1 MVSFKIALYLRSL
14 NKKSFVVGLGR
25 IAQLVQSICLTS
37 RGSAV
42 RIRVRPPLPRPLQ
55 GVAFFRRFEDMGNL
69 HSRPI
74 HCFGLILGFLLGFVY
89 HSSHL
94 WAQALSTLPLTLPW
108 RLETEGVVAEFK
120 SLRTGGL
127 PPLYYETTNLG
138 AAQTSR
144 TNRLWPGG
152 GLGLNL
158 SGQRMTLCCI
168 SGPNG
173 SQPYFYDPKA
183 GIWDGGGVRATHQEL
198 VGRVTQRDAA
208 TTSDNHATHVAGTM
222 IASGEQPT
230 AKGMAYAAKLDAY
243 DWNSDESEMAAAAAQ
258 GLLMSNHSYGL
269 VTGWAYGDFD
279 GQGTSR
285 WFWWGDESD
294 TICADFGLYSQQ
306 ARDWD
311 LIANNAPNYLIVKA
325 AGNDRGQGPSA
336 GTTHRAWSNS
346 LGNWVNSTV
355 IRQKDGGPLGYDC
368 ISHAGV
374 AKNVLSIGAVQGITG
389 AYTGPSQVVPS
400 TFHGWG
406 PTDDGRIK
414 PDIVAKG
421 VGLYS
426 STATGD
432 AAYATY
438 NGTSMASPAVTGT
451 LVLLQ
456 QRWTEINAPLLGSPP
471 PPMTSAQLKALVC
484 HTALEAG
491 LPGPD
496 PVFGWGL
503 LNAEGAVQ
511 VMAGR
516 GDSTLVESL
525 TLTNAGSYS
534 RSFYSDGQQPL
545 VLTLAWNDP
554 AAAVSTYMVNNP
566 APVLVNDLDLRLIRI
581 SDGVVFEPFRL
592 VSGQPAAAAQTGDNN
607 RDNIE
612 QVRLMAPT
620 AGMYTVQI
628 THKGALS
635 GNQPQVFAL
644 IGSGMRLKSTVSG
657 QLRYAGSAGSG
668 IAGVVGVY
676 RESDGVLVA
685 TASSNAQGQ
694 YSVSGLETGT
704 YKVRASA
711 QISPAGVNG
720 TDALLVARHFAR
732 SAQVSGLALEA
743 ADVSANRVVNA
754 TDALQI
760 ALRFTNQWTNPEPLA
775 LMMTLPSNSPLAST
789 SSLVARLSA
798 STDSLGTAAY
808 TVGTWGQPNAALATT
823 LVSAA
828 RHRILFNP
836 LTFFAQAQPTP
847 LPTGTLPNRLDVLY
861 REPGPCGGFG
871 GVSRPC
877 LQTGTPTGQPIPL
890 WLSMN
895 PPMTGLLDLQ
905 AAYGRI
911 SGFAAGDWLATEA
924 RISVSAGAPVQCP
937 LVIQCTGDVD
947 GSAF

>member
-1 MVSFKIALYLRSL
+1 MFFGLS
-14 NKKSFVVGLGR
+14 VVLLGLGW
-25 IAQLVQSICLTS
+25 S
-37 RGSAV
+37 
-42 RIRVRPPLPRPLQ
+42 P
-55 GVAFFRRFEDMGNL
+55 
-69 HSRPI
+69 
-74 HCFGLILGFLLGFVY
+74 GFLL
-89 HSSHL
+89 
-94 WAQALSTLPLTLPW
+94 AQSPSVLPSYLPV

-120 SLRTGGL
+120 AIRSGGL
-127 PPLYYETTNLG
+127 PPLYYETSNLG

-144 TNRLWPGG
+144 THRLWPGG

-158 SGQRMTLCCI
+158 SGQRLTLCCI

-173 SQPYFYDPKA
+173 PQSYFYDPKA

-198 VGRVTQRDAA
+198 VGRVTQRDAVSS
-208 TTSDNHATHVAGTM
+208 SDNHATHVAGTM

-243 DWNSDESEMAAAAAQ
+243 DWNSDEGEMAGAAAQ

-269 VTGWAYGDFD
+269 ITGWAYGDYD
-279 GQGTSR
+279 GLGSSR
-285 WFWWGDESD
+285 WFWWGSETD

-336 GTTHRAWSNS
+336 GTTHRVWSNS
-346 LGNWVNSTV
+346 QGNWVNSTV
-355 IRQKDGGPLGYDC
+355 TRQKDGGPLGYDC

-374 AKNVLSIGAVQGITG
+374 AKNVLTIGAVQGLT
-389 AYTGPSQVVPS
+389 APYTGPSQVLPS

-421 VGLYS
+421 VGVYS

-432 AAYATY
+432 ATYANY
-438 NGTSMASPAVTGT
+438 SGTSMASPAVTGT

-456 QRWTEINAPLLGSPP
+456 QRWAELNAPLLSSIP

-496 PVFGWGL
+496 PVYGWGL

-511 VMAGR
+511 LMAGR
-516 GDSTLVESL
+516 GDTTLLESMSL
-525 TLTNAGSYS
+525 ANGGTYT
-534 RSFYSDGQQPL
+534 RSFFSDGQQPL
-545 VLTLAWNDP
+545 VLTMAWNDP
-554 AAAVSTYMVNNP
+554 AAPVSTYMVNNP
-566 APVLVNDLDLRLIRI
+566 VQVLVNDLDLRLVRN
-581 SDGVVFEPFRL
+581 SDGAVLEPFRL
-592 VSGQPAAAAQTGDNN
+592 VSGQPSSAAQTGDNT

-612 QVRLMAPT
+612 QVRLQAPT
-620 AGMYTVQI
+620 AGMYTLQV

-644 IGSGMRLKSTVSG
+644 VGSGMRLKTTLTG
-657 QLRYAGSAGSG
+657 QIRYAQAAGTGVQGSVA
-668 IAGVVGVY
+668 VY

-685 TASSNAQGQ
+685 AASSNAQG
-694 YSVSGLETGT
+694 YFSVAGLETGT

-711 QISPAGVNG
+711 YSSPAGVNG

-732 SAQVSGLALEA
+732 SASLSGLPLEA
-743 ADVSANRVVNA
+743 ADVNGSRVVNA

-760 ALRFTNQWTNPEPLA
+760 ALRFTNQWSNPDPL
-775 LMMTLPSNSPLAST
+775 TLTLNLPGSSPLASVP
-789 SSLVARLSA
+789 SLVARLGA
-798 STDSLGTAAY
+798 STDSLGPAGY
-808 TVGTWGQPNAALATT
+808 TVGTWGQPTAALAVP
-823 LVSAA
+823 LVSAGRYSA
-828 RHRILFNP
+828 SLNP
-836 LTFFAQAQPTP
+836 LTFFGQALPTP
-847 LPTGTLPNRLDVLY
+847 LPSGTLPTRLDVLY

-877 LQTGTPTGQPIPL
+877 LQTGTPTGQPIPM

-895 PPMTGLLDLQ
+895 PPMTGFLDLR
-905 AAYGRI
+905 AFYGRFT
-911 SGFAAGDWLATEA
+911 GFALGDWMGAEL
-924 RISVSAGAPVQCP
+924 RLSVSAGQPATLEPVLNC
-937 LVIQCTGDVD
+937 VGDVD
-947 GSAF
+947 GSGY

>member
-1 MVSFKIALYLRSL
+1 MGHRRFGLFGPGLFGLFTGQHGISVYF
-14 NKKSFVVGLGR
+14 FGVWVGLLGWGW
-25 IAQLVQSICLTS
+25 S
-37 RGSAV
+37 
-42 RIRVRPPLPRPLQ
+42 P
-55 GVAFFRRFEDMGNL
+55 
-69 HSRPI
+69 
-74 HCFGLILGFLLGFVY
+74 GFLL
-89 HSSHL
+89 
-94 WAQALSTLPLTLPW
+94 AQSPSVLPPYLPV

-120 SLRTGGL
+120 ALRSGGL
-127 PPLYYETTNLG
+127 PPLYYETSNLG

-144 TNRLWPGG
+144 THRLWPGG

-158 SGQRMTLCCI
+158 SGQRLTLCCI

-173 SQPYFYDPKA
+173 PQSYFYDPKA

-208 TTSDNHATHVAGTM
+208 TSSDNHATHVAGTM

-243 DWNSDESEMAAAAAQ
+243 DWNSDEGEMAGAAAQ

-269 VTGWAYGDFD
+269 ITGWAYGDYD
-279 GQGTSR
+279 GLGSSR
-285 WFWWGDESD
+285 WFWWGSETD

-336 GTTHRAWSNS
+336 GTTHRVWSNS
-346 LGNWVNSTV
+346 QGNWVNSTV
-355 IRQKDGGPLGYDC
+355 TRQKDGGPLGYDC

-374 AKNVLSIGAVQGITG
+374 AKNVLTIGAVQGLT
-389 AYTGPSQVVPS
+389 APYTGPSQVLPS

-421 VGLYS
+421 VGVYS

-432 AAYATY
+432 ATYANY

-451 LVLLQ
+451 LVLLL
-456 QRWTEINAPLLGSPP
+456 QRWAELNAPLLSSIP

-496 PVFGWGL
+496 PVYGWGL

-511 VMAGR
+511 LMAGR
-516 GDSTLVESL
+516 GDTTLLESMSL
-525 TLTNAGSYS
+525 ANGGTYT

-554 AAAVSTYMVNNP
+554 AAPVSTYMVNNP
-566 APVLVNDLDLRLIRI
+566 VPVLVNDLDLRLIRN
-581 SDGVVFEPFRL
+581 SDGAVLEPFRL
-592 VSGQPAAAAQTGDNN
+592 VSGQPSSAAQTGDNT

-612 QVRLMAPT
+612 QVRLQAPT
-620 AGMYTVQI
+620 AGMYTLQV

-644 IGSGMRLKSTVSG
+644 VGSGMRLKTTLTG
-657 QLRYAGSAGSG
+657 QIRYAQAAGTGVQGSVA
-668 IAGVVGVY
+668 VY

-685 TASSNAQGQ
+685 AASSNAQG
-694 YSVSGLETGT
+694 YFSVAGLETGT

-711 QISPAGVNG
+711 YSSPAGVNG

-732 SAQVSGLALEA
+732 SALLSGLPLEA
-743 ADVSANRVVNA
+743 ADVNGNRVVNA

-760 ALRFTNQWTNPEPLA
+760 ALRFTNQWSNPDPL
-775 LMMTLPSNSPLAST
+775 TLTLSLPGSSPLASVP
-789 SSLVARLSA
+789 SLVARLGA
-798 STDSLGTAAY
+798 STDSLGPAGY
-808 TVGTWGQPNAALATT
+808 TVGTWGQPTAALAAS
-823 LVSAA
+823 LLSAGRYSA
-828 RHRILFNP
+828 SLNP
-836 LTFFAQAQPTP
+836 LTFFGQALPTP
-847 LPTGTLPNRLDVLY
+847 LPSGTLPTRLDVLY

-877 LQTGTPTGQPIPL
+877 LQSGTPSGQPIPL

-895 PPMTGLLDLQ
+895 PPMTGFLDLR
-905 AAYGRI
+905 AFYGRFT
-911 SGFAAGDWLATEA
+911 GFALGDWLGAEL
-924 RISVSAGAPVQCP
+924 RLSVSAGQPATLEPVLNC
-937 LVIQCTGDVD
+937 VGDVD
-947 GSAF
+947 GSGY

>member
-1 MVSFKIALYLRSL
+1 MGHPRLGLFGPGLLALFTGHHRISVLFFGLS
-14 NKKSFVVGLGR
+14 VVLLGLGW
-25 IAQLVQSICLTS
+25 S
-37 RGSAV
+37 
-42 RIRVRPPLPRPLQ
+42 P
-55 GVAFFRRFEDMGNL
+55 
-69 HSRPI
+69 
-74 HCFGLILGFLLGFVY
+74 GFLL
-89 HSSHL
+89 
-94 WAQALSTLPLTLPW
+94 AQSPSVLPSYLPV

-120 SLRTGGL
+120 ALRSGGL
-127 PPLYYETTNLG
+127 PPLYYETSNLG

-144 TNRLWPGG
+144 THRLWPGG

-158 SGQRMTLCCI
+158 SGQRLTLCCI

-173 SQPYFYDPKA
+173 PQSYFYDPKA

-198 VGRVTQRDAA
+198 VGRVTQRDAV
-208 TTSDNHATHVAGTM
+208 TSSDNHATHVAGTM

-243 DWNSDESEMAAAAAQ
+243 DWNSDEGEMAGAAAQ

-269 VTGWAYGDFD
+269 ITGWAYGDYD
-279 GQGTSR
+279 GLGSSR
-285 WFWWGDESD
+285 WFWWGSETD

-336 GTTHRAWSNS
+336 GTTHRVWSNS
-346 LGNWVNSTV
+346 QGNWVNSTV
-355 IRQKDGGPLGYDC
+355 TRQKDGGPLGYDC

-374 AKNVLSIGAVQGITG
+374 AKNVLSIGAVQGLT
-389 AYTGPSQVVPS
+389 APYTGPSQVLPS

-421 VGLYS
+421 VGVYS

-432 AAYATY
+432 ATYANY

-456 QRWTEINAPLLGSPP
+456 QRWAELNAPLLGSIP
-471 PPMTSAQLKALVC
+471 PPMTSAQIKALVC

-496 PVFGWGL
+496 PVYGWGL

-511 VMAGR
+511 LMAGR
-516 GDSTLVESL
+516 GDTTLLESMSL
-525 TLTNAGSYS
+525 ANGATYT

-554 AAAVSTYMVNNP
+554 AAPVSTYMVNNP
-566 APVLVNDLDLRLIRI
+566 VPVLVNDLDLRLIRN
-581 SDGVVFEPFRL
+581 SDGAVLEPFRL
-592 VSGQPAAAAQTGDNN
+592 VSGQPSSAAQTGDNT

-612 QVRLMAPT
+612 QVRLQAPT
-620 AGMYTVQI
+620 AGMYTLQV

-644 IGSGMRLKSTVSG
+644 VGSGMRLKTTLTG
-657 QLRYAGSAGSG
+657 QIRYAQAAGTGVQGSVA
-668 IAGVVGVY
+668 VY

-685 TASSNAQGQ
+685 AASSNAQG
-694 YSVSGLETGT
+694 YFSVAGLETGT

-711 QISPAGVNG
+711 YSSPAGVNG

-732 SAQVSGLALEA
+732 SASLSGLPLEA
-743 ADVSANRVVNA
+743 ADVNGNRVVNA

-760 ALRFTNQWTNPEPLA
+760 ALCFTSQWSNPDPL
-775 LMMTLPSNSPLAST
+775 TLTLNLPGTSPLASVP
-789 SSLVARLSA
+789 SLVARLAA
-798 STDSLGTAAY
+798 STDSLGPAGY
-808 TVGTWGQPNAALATT
+808 TVGTCGQPTAALAAP
-823 LVSAA
+823 LVSAGRYSA
-828 RHRILFNP
+828 SLNP
-836 LTFFAQAQPTP
+836 LTFFGQALPTP
-847 LPTGTLPNRLDVLY
+847 LPSGTLPTRLDVLY

-877 LQTGTPTGQPIPL
+877 LQSGTPTGQPIPL

-895 PPMTGLLDLQ
+895 PPMTGFLDLR
-905 AAYGRI
+905 AFYGRFT
-911 SGFAAGDWLATEA
+911 GFALGDWMGAEL
-924 RISVSAGAPVQCP
+924 RLSVSAGQPATLEPVLNC
-937 LVIQCTGDVD
+937 VGDVD
-947 GSAF
+947 GSGY

>member
-1 MVSFKIALYLRSL
+1 LF
-14 NKKSFVVGLGR
+14 
-25 IAQLVQSICLTS
+25 
-37 RGSAV
+37 
-42 RIRVRPPLPRPLQ
+42 
-55 GVAFFRRFEDMGNL
+55 
-69 HSRPI
+69 
-74 HCFGLILGFLLGFVY
+74 FGLSVVLLGWGWSPGFLL
-89 HSSHL
+89 
-94 WAQALSTLPLTLPW
+94 AQSPSVLPSYLPV

-120 SLRTGGL
+120 AIRSGGL
-127 PPLYYETTNLG
+127 PPLYYETSNLG

-144 TNRLWPGG
+144 THRLWPGG

-158 SGQRMTLCCI
+158 SGQRLTLCCI

-173 SQPYFYDPKA
+173 PQSYFYDPKA

-198 VGRVTQRDAA
+198 VGRVTQRDAVSS
-208 TTSDNHATHVAGTM
+208 SDNHATHVAGTM

-243 DWNSDESEMAAAAAQ
+243 DWNSDEGEMAGAAAQ

-269 VTGWAYGDFD
+269 ITGWAYGDYD
-279 GQGTSR
+279 GLGSSR
-285 WFWWGDESD
+285 WFWWGSETD

-336 GTTHRAWSNS
+336 GTTHRVWSNS
-346 LGNWVNSTV
+346 QGNWVNSTV
-355 IRQKDGGPLGYDC
+355 TRQKDGGPLGYDC

-374 AKNVLSIGAVQGITG
+374 AKNVLTIGAVQGLT
-389 AYTGPSQVVPS
+389 APYTGPSQVLPS

-421 VGLYS
+421 VGVYS

-432 AAYATY
+432 ATYANY

-456 QRWTEINAPLLGSPP
+456 QRWAELNAPLLSSIP

-496 PVFGWGL
+496 PVYGWGL

-511 VMAGR
+511 LMAGR
-516 GDSTLVESL
+516 GDTTLLESMSL
-525 TLTNAGSYS
+525 ANGGTYT
-534 RSFYSDGQQPL
+534 RSFFSDGQQPL
-545 VLTLAWNDP
+545 VLTMAWNDP
-554 AAAVSTYMVNNP
+554 AAPVSTYMVNNP
-566 APVLVNDLDLRLIRI
+566 VQVLVNDLDLRLVRN
-581 SDGVVFEPFRL
+581 SDGAVLEPFRL
-592 VSGQPAAAAQTGDNN
+592 VSGQPSSAAQTGDNT

-612 QVRLMAPT
+612 QVRLQAPT
-620 AGMYTVQI
+620 AGMYTLQV

-644 IGSGMRLKSTVSG
+644 VGSGMRLKTTLTG
-657 QLRYAGSAGSG
+657 QIRYAQAAGTGVQGSVA
-668 IAGVVGVY
+668 VY

-685 TASSNAQGQ
+685 AASSNAQG
-694 YSVSGLETGT
+694 YFSVAGLETGT

-711 QISPAGVNG
+711 YSSPAGVNG

-732 SAQVSGLALEA
+732 SASLSGLPLEA
-743 ADVSANRVVNA
+743 ADVNGSRVVNA

-760 ALRFTNQWTNPEPLA
+760 ALRFTNQWSNPDPL
-775 LMMTLPSNSPLAST
+775 TLTLNLPGSSPLASVP
-789 SSLVARLSA
+789 SLVARLGA
-798 STDSLGTAAY
+798 STDSLGPAGY
-808 TVGTWGQPNAALATT
+808 TVGTWGQPTAALAVP
-823 LVSAA
+823 LVSAGRYSA
-828 RHRILFNP
+828 SLNP
-836 LTFFAQAQPTP
+836 LTFFGQALPTP
-847 LPTGTLPNRLDVLY
+847 LPSGTLPTRLDVLY

-877 LQTGTPTGQPIPL
+877 LQTGTPTGQPIPM

-895 PPMTGLLDLQ
+895 PPMTGFLDLR
-905 AAYGRI
+905 AFYGRFT
-911 SGFAAGDWLATEA
+911 GFALGDWMGAEL
-924 RISVSAGAPVQCP
+924 RLSVSAGQPATLEPVLNC
-937 LVIQCTGDVD
+937 VGDVD
-947 GSAF
+947 GSGY

>member
-1 MVSFKIALYLRSL
+1 MGHPRL
-14 NKKSFVVGLGR
+14 GLFGPG
-25 IAQLVQSICLTS
+25 L
-37 RGSAV
+37 
-42 RIRVRPPLPRPLQ
+42 
-55 GVAFFRRFEDMGNL
+55 
-69 HSRPI
+69 
-74 HCFGLILGFLLGFVY
+74 FGLFTGQHGISVLFFGLSVVLLGWGWSPGFLL
-89 HSSHL
+89 
-94 WAQALSTLPLTLPW
+94 AQSPSVLPSYLPV

-120 SLRTGGL
+120 AIRSGGL
-127 PPLYYETTNLG
+127 PPLYYETSNLG

-144 TNRLWPGG
+144 THRLWPGG

-158 SGQRMTLCCI
+158 SGQRLTLCCI

-173 SQPYFYDPKA
+173 PQSYFYDPKA

-198 VGRVTQRDAA
+198 VGRVTQRDAV
-208 TTSDNHATHVAGTM
+208 TSSDNHATHVAGTM

-243 DWNSDESEMAAAAAQ
+243 DWNSDEGEMAAAAAQ

-269 VTGWAYGDFD
+269 ITGWAYGDYD
-279 GQGTSR
+279 GLGSSR
-285 WFWWGDESD
+285 WFWWGSETD

-336 GTTHRAWSNS
+336 GTTHRVWSDS
-346 LGNWVNSTV
+346 QGNWVNSTV
-355 IRQKDGGPLGYDC
+355 TRQKDGGPLGYDC

-374 AKNVLSIGAVQGITG
+374 AKNVLTIGAVQGLT
-389 AYTGPSQVVPS
+389 APYTGPSQVLPS

-421 VGLYS
+421 VGVYS

-432 AAYATY
+432 ATYANY

-456 QRWTEINAPLLGSPP
+456 QRWAELNAPLLSSIP

-484 HTALEAG
+484 QSALEAG

-496 PVFGWGL
+496 PVYGWGL

-511 VMAGR
+511 LMAGR
-516 GDSTLVESL
+516 GDTTLLESMSL
-525 TLTNAGSYS
+525 ANGGTYT

-545 VLTLAWNDP
+545 VLTMVWNDP
-554 AAAVSTYMVNNP
+554 AAPVSTYMVNNSVQ
-566 APVLVNDLDLRLIRI
+566 VLVNDLDLRLVRN
-581 SDGVVFEPFRL
+581 SDGAVLEPFRL
-592 VSGQPAAAAQTGDNN
+592 VSGQPSSAAQTGDNT

-612 QVRLMAPT
+612 QVRLQAPT
-620 AGMYTVQI
+620 AGMYTLQV

-644 IGSGMRLKSTVSG
+644 VGSGMRLKTTLTG
-657 QLRYAGSAGSG
+657 QIRYAQAAGTGVQGSVA
-668 IAGVVGVY
+668 VY

-685 TASSNAQGQ
+685 AASSNAQG
-694 YSVSGLETGT
+694 YFSVAGLETGT

-711 QISPAGVNG
+711 YSSPAGVNG

-732 SAQVSGLALEA
+732 SASLSGLPLEA
-743 ADVSANRVVNA
+743 ADVNGSRVVNA

-760 ALRFTNQWTNPEPLA
+760 ALRFTNQWSNPDPL
-775 LMMTLPSNSPLAST
+775 TLTLNLPGSSPLASVP
-789 SSLVARLSA
+789 SLVARLGA
-798 STDSLGTAAY
+798 STDSLGPAGY
-808 TVGTWGQPNAALATT
+808 TVGTWGQPTAALAVP
-823 LVSAA
+823 LVSAGRYSA
-828 RHRILFNP
+828 SLNP
-836 LTFFAQAQPTP
+836 LTFFGQALPTP
-847 LPTGTLPNRLDVLY
+847 LPSGTLPTRLDVLY
-861 REPGPCGGFG
+861 REPGRCGGFG

-877 LQTGTPTGQPIPL
+877 LQSGTPTGQPIPL

-895 PPMTGLLDLQ
+895 PPMTGFLDLR
-905 AAYGRI
+905 AFYGRFT
-911 SGFAAGDWLATEA
+911 GFALGDWMGAEL
-924 RISVSAGAPVQCP
+924 RLSVSAGQPATLEPVLNC
-937 LVIQCTGDVD
+937 VGDVD
-947 GSAF
+947 GSGY

>member
-1 MVSFKIALYLRSL
+1 MSLRQITQNPFTHWSRCYFGGL
-14 NKKSFVVGLGR
+14 IGVVILAMVGLFGQVH
-25 IAQLVQSICLTS
+25 AQSTEE
-37 RGSAV
+37 
-42 RIRVRPPLPRPLQ
+42 LPK
-55 GVAFFRRFEDMGNL
+55 NL
-69 HSRPI
+69 
-74 HCFGLILGFLLGFVY
+74 
-89 HSSHL
+89 
-94 WAQALSTLPLTLPW
+94 LP
-108 RLETEGVVAEFK
+108 RLETEGVLYEFK
-120 SLRTGGL
+120 SVRNGGL
-127 PPLYYETTNLG
+127 PPLYYQTYNLG

-144 TNRLWPGG
+144 TSRLWPGG
-152 GLGLNL
+152 GLGLQL
-158 SGQRMTLCCI
+158 SGQRLTLCCLN
-168 SGPNG
+168 GPNG
-173 SQPYFYDPKA
+173 SQPYFYDPKV
-183 GIWDGGGVRATHQEL
+183 GIWDGGGVRVTHQEL

-208 TTSDNHATHVAGTM
+208 TSSDNHATHVAGTM

-230 AKGMAYAAKLDAY
+230 AKGMAYSAKLDAY
-243 DWNSDESEMAAAAAQ
+243 DWNSDESEMATAAAQ

-311 LIANNAPNYLIVKA
+311 LIANNAPHYLMVKA
-325 AGNDRGQGPSA
+325 AGNDRGQGPTP

-346 LGNWVNSTV
+346 QGNWVNSTV
-355 IRQKDGGPLGYDC
+355 TRQKDGGPLGYDC
-368 ISHAGV
+368 ISHAGL
-374 AKNVLSIGAVQGITG
+374 AKNVLTIGAVQGITG
-389 AYTGPSQVVPS
+389 AYSGPSQVIGS

-421 VGLYS
+421 VGVYS
-426 STATGD
+426 TTASSD
-432 AAYATY
+432 VSYASFS
-438 NGTSMASPAVTGT
+438 GTSMASPVVTGT
-451 LVLLQ
+451 LALLQ

-491 LPGPD
+491 MPGPD

-511 VMAGR
+511 VMEGR

-525 TLTNAGSYS
+525 TLANAGTYS

-581 SDGVVFEPFRL
+581 SDGAVFEPFRL

-612 QVRLMAPT
+612 QVRLMTPT
-620 AGMYTVQI
+620 PGMYTVQI

-732 SAQVSGLALEA
+732 SAQLSGLALEA

-775 LMMTLPSNSPLAST
+775 LMMTLHSNSPLAST
-789 SSLVARLSA
+789 SSLVAQLSA
-798 STDSLGTAAY
+798 STDSLGAAAY

-823 LVSAA
+823 LLSAA
-828 RHRILFNP
+828 RHRAVCNP
-836 LTFFAQAQPTP
+836 LTFFGQAQPTP
-847 LPTGTLPNRLDVLY
+847 LPSGTLPNRLDVLY

-895 PPMTGLLDLQ
+895 PPMTGLLNLQ

-924 RISVSAGAPVQCP
+924 RISVSAGAPVLCP
-937 LVIQCTGDVD
+937 LEIQCTGDVD

>member
-1 MVSFKIALYLRSL
+1 MGHPRL
-14 NKKSFVVGLGR
+14 GLFGPG
-25 IAQLVQSICLTS
+25 L
-37 RGSAV
+37 
-42 RIRVRPPLPRPLQ
+42 
-55 GVAFFRRFEDMGNL
+55 
-69 HSRPI
+69 
-74 HCFGLILGFLLGFVY
+74 FGLFTGQHRISVLFFGLSVVLLGWGWSPGFLL
-89 HSSHL
+89 
-94 WAQALSTLPLTLPW
+94 AQSPSVLPSYLPV

-120 SLRTGGL
+120 AIRSGGL
-127 PPLYYETTNLG
+127 PPLYYETSNLG

-144 TNRLWPGG
+144 THRLWPGG

-158 SGQRMTLCCI
+158 SGQRLTLCCI

-173 SQPYFYDPKA
+173 PQSYFYDPKA

-198 VGRVTQRDAA
+198 VGRVTQRDAV
-208 TTSDNHATHVAGTM
+208 TSSDNHATHVAGTM

-243 DWNSDESEMAAAAAQ
+243 DWNSDEGEMAGAAAQ

-269 VTGWAYGDFD
+269 ITGWAYGDYD
-279 GQGTSR
+279 GLGSSR
-285 WFWWGDESD
+285 WFWWGSETD

-336 GTTHRAWSNS
+336 GTTHRVWSNS
-346 LGNWVNSTV
+346 QGNWVNSTV
-355 IRQKDGGPLGYDC
+355 TRQKDGGPLGYDC

-374 AKNVLSIGAVQGITG
+374 AKNVLTIGAVQGLT
-389 AYTGPSQVVPS
+389 APYTGPSQVLPS

-421 VGLYS
+421 VGVYS

-432 AAYATY
+432 ATYANY

-456 QRWTEINAPLLGSPP
+456 QRWAELNAPLLSSIP

-496 PVFGWGL
+496 PVYGWGL

-511 VMAGR
+511 LMAGR
-516 GDSTLVESL
+516 GDTTLLESMSL
-525 TLTNAGSYS
+525 ANGGTYT
-534 RSFYSDGQQPL
+534 RSFFSDGQQPL
-545 VLTLAWNDP
+545 VLTMAWNDP
-554 AAAVSTYMVNNP
+554 AAPVSTYMVNNP
-566 APVLVNDLDLRLIRI
+566 VQVLVNDLDLRLVRN
-581 SDGVVFEPFRL
+581 SDGAVLEPFRL
-592 VSGQPAAAAQTGDNN
+592 VSGQPSSAAQTGDNT

-612 QVRLMAPT
+612 QVRLQAPT
-620 AGMYTVQI
+620 AGMYTLQV

-644 IGSGMRLKSTVSG
+644 VGSGMRLKTTLTG
-657 QLRYAGSAGSG
+657 QIRYAQAAGTGVQGSVA
-668 IAGVVGVY
+668 VY

-685 TASSNAQGQ
+685 AASSNAQG
-694 YSVSGLETGT
+694 YFSVAGLETGT

-711 QISPAGVNG
+711 YSSPAGVNG

-732 SAQVSGLALEA
+732 SASLSGLPLEA
-743 ADVSANRVVNA
+743 ADVNGSRVVNA

-760 ALRFTNQWTNPEPLA
+760 ALRFTNQWSNPDPL
-775 LMMTLPSNSPLAST
+775 TLTLNLPGSSPLASVP
-789 SSLVARLSA
+789 SLVARLGA
-798 STDSLGTAAY
+798 STDSLGPAGY
-808 TVGTWGQPNAALATT
+808 TVGTWGQPTAALAVP
-823 LVSAA
+823 LVSAGRYSA
-828 RHRILFNP
+828 SLNP
-836 LTFFAQAQPTP
+836 LTFFGQALPTP
-847 LPTGTLPNRLDVLY
+847 LPSGTLPTRLDVLY

-890 WLSMN
+890 WPSMN
-895 PPMTGLLDLQ
+895 PPLTGFLDLR
-905 AAYGRI
+905 AFYGRFT
-911 SGFAAGDWLATEA
+911 GFALGDWMGAEL
-924 RISVSAGAPVQCP
+924 RLSVSAGQPATLEPVLNC
-937 LVIQCTGDVD
+937 VGDVD
-947 GSAF
+947 GSGY

>member
-1 MVSFKIALYLRSL
+1 MGHL
-14 NKKSFVVGLGR
+14 
-25 IAQLVQSICLTS
+25 
-37 RGSAV
+37 
-42 RIRVRPPLPRPLQ
+42 
-55 GVAFFRRFEDMGNL
+55 FFRLTKRFK
-69 HSRPI
+69 
-74 HCFGLILGFLLGFVY
+74 GLQHRISVRFCWVWLVLLVLGCSPAFLQ
-89 HSSHL
+89 
-94 WAQALSTLPLTLPW
+94 AQSTSVLPSYLPM

-120 SLRTGGL
+120 ALRPGGL
-127 PPLYYETTNLG
+127 PPLYYETSNLG

-198 VGRVTQRDAA
+198 VGRVTQRDAV

-243 DWNSDESEMAAAAAQ
+243 DWNSDEGEMAGAAAQ
-258 GLLMSNHSYGL
+258 GLLMSNHSYVL
-269 VTGWAYGDFD
+269 ITGWAYGDFD
-279 GQGTSR
+279 GLGSSR

-346 LGNWVNSTV
+346 QGNWVNSTV
-355 IRQKDGGPLGYDC
+355 TRQKDGGPLGYDC

-421 VGLYS
+421 VGVYS

-432 AAYATY
+432 AAYASY

-496 PVFGWGL
+496 PVYGWGL
-503 LNAEGAVQ
+503 LNAEGSVQ
-511 VMAGR
+511 LMAGR
-516 GDSTLVESL
+516 GDTTLLESMSL
-525 TLTNAGSYS
+525 TNGGTYT

-566 APVLVNDLDLRLIRI
+566 APVLVNDLDLRLIRN
-581 SDGVVFEPFRL
+581 SDGAVFEPFRL
-592 VSGQPAAAAQTGDNN
+592 VSGQPSSAAQTGDNT

-612 QVRLMAPT
+612 QVRLQAPT
-620 AGMYTVQI
+620 AGMYTLQV

-644 IGSGMRLKSTVSG
+644 VGSGMRLKSTLTG

-685 TASSNAQGQ
+685 AASSNAQG
-694 YSVSGLETGT
+694 YFSVPGLETGT

-711 QISPAGVNG
+711 QISPSGVNG

-732 SAQVSGLALEA
+732 TALLSGLAAEV
-743 ADVSANRVVNA
+743 ADVNANRSINS

-760 ALRFTNQWTNPEPLA
+760 AWRFTNQWSNSEPLSVS
-775 LMMTLPSNSPLAST
+775 LNLPGSSPLASVP
-789 SSLVARLSA
+789 SLVARFA
-798 STDSLGTAAY
+798 AATDSLGSANY
-808 TVGTWGQPNAALATT
+808 TVGTWGQPTSALATT
-823 LVSAA
+823 LVSSG
-828 RHRILFNP
+828 RHRVLFNP
-836 LTFFAQAQPTP
+836 LTYFGQAQPTP
-847 LPTGTLPNRLDVLY
+847 LPAGTLPTRLEVLY

-877 LQTGTPTGQPIPL
+877 LQTGTPTGLPIPL

-911 SGFAAGDWLATEA
+911 SGFAAGDWLSTEA

-947 GSAF
+947 GSAY

>member
-1 MVSFKIALYLRSL
+1 MGHPRL
-14 NKKSFVVGLGR
+14 GLFGPG
-25 IAQLVQSICLTS
+25 L
-37 RGSAV
+37 
-42 RIRVRPPLPRPLQ
+42 
-55 GVAFFRRFEDMGNL
+55 
-69 HSRPI
+69 
-74 HCFGLILGFLLGFVY
+74 FGLFTGQHRISVLFFGLSVVLLGWGWSPGFLL
-89 HSSHL
+89 
-94 WAQALSTLPLTLPW
+94 AQSPSVLPSYLPV

-120 SLRTGGL
+120 AIRSGGL
-127 PPLYYETTNLG
+127 PPLYYETSNLG

-144 TNRLWPGG
+144 THRLWPGG

-158 SGQRMTLCCI
+158 SGQRLTLCCI

-173 SQPYFYDPKA
+173 PQSYFYDPKA

-198 VGRVTQRDAA
+198 VGRVTQRDAV
-208 TTSDNHATHVAGTM
+208 TSSDNHATHVAGTM

-243 DWNSDESEMAAAAAQ
+243 DWNSDEGEMAGAAAQ

-269 VTGWAYGDFD
+269 ITGWAYGDYD
-279 GQGTSR
+279 GLGSSR
-285 WFWWGDESD
+285 WFWWGSETD

-336 GTTHRAWSNS
+336 GTTHRVWSNS
-346 LGNWVNSTV
+346 QGNWVNSTV
-355 IRQKDGGPLGYDC
+355 TRQKDGGPLGYDC

-374 AKNVLSIGAVQGITG
+374 AKNVLTIGAVQGLT
-389 AYTGPSQVVPS
+389 APYTGPSQVLPS

-421 VGLYS
+421 VGVYS

-432 AAYATY
+432 ATYANY

-456 QRWTEINAPLLGSPP
+456 QRWAELNAPLLSSIP

-496 PVFGWGL
+496 PVYGWGL

-511 VMAGR
+511 LMAGR
-516 GDSTLVESL
+516 GDTTLLESMSL
-525 TLTNAGSYS
+525 ANGGTYT
-534 RSFYSDGQQPL
+534 RSFFSDGQQPL
-545 VLTLAWNDP
+545 VLTMAWNDP
-554 AAAVSTYMVNNP
+554 AAPVSTYMVNNP
-566 APVLVNDLDLRLIRI
+566 VQVLVNDLDLRLVRN
-581 SDGVVFEPFRL
+581 SDGAVLEPFRL
-592 VSGQPAAAAQTGDNN
+592 VSGQPSSAAQTGDNT

-612 QVRLMAPT
+612 QVRLQAPT
-620 AGMYTVQI
+620 AGMYTLQV

-644 IGSGMRLKSTVSG
+644 VGSGMRLKTTLTG
-657 QLRYAGSAGSG
+657 QIRYAQAAGTGVQGSVA
-668 IAGVVGVY
+668 VY

-685 TASSNAQGQ
+685 AASSNAQG
-694 YSVSGLETGT
+694 YFSVAGLETGT

-711 QISPAGVNG
+711 YSSPAGVNG

-732 SAQVSGLALEA
+732 SASLSGLPLEA
-743 ADVSANRVVNA
+743 ADVNGSRVVNA

-760 ALRFTNQWTNPEPLA
+760 ALRFTNQWSNPDPL
-775 LMMTLPSNSPLAST
+775 TLTLNLPGSSPLASVP
-789 SSLVARLSA
+789 SLVARLGA
-798 STDSLGTAAY
+798 STDSLGPAGY
-808 TVGTWGQPNAALATT
+808 TVGTWGQPTAALAVP
-823 LVSAA
+823 LVSAGRYSA
-828 RHRILFNP
+828 SLNP
-836 LTFFAQAQPTP
+836 LTFFGQALPTP
-847 LPTGTLPNRLDVLY
+847 LPSGTLPTRLDVLY

-877 LQTGTPTGQPIPL
+877 LQTGTPTGQPIPM

-895 PPMTGLLDLQ
+895 PPMTGFLDLR
-905 AAYGRI
+905 AFYGRFT
-911 SGFAAGDWLATEA
+911 GFALGDWMGAEL
-924 RISVSAGAPVQCP
+924 RLSVSAGQPATLEPVLNC
-937 LVIQCTGDVD
+937 VGDVD
-947 GSAF
+947 GSGY

>member
-1 MVSFKIALYLRSL
+1 MGHPRLGLFGPGLFGLFTGQHRISVLFFGLS
-14 NKKSFVVGLGR
+14 VVLLGLGW
-25 IAQLVQSICLTS
+25 S
-37 RGSAV
+37 
-42 RIRVRPPLPRPLQ
+42 P
-55 GVAFFRRFEDMGNL
+55 
-69 HSRPI
+69 
-74 HCFGLILGFLLGFVY
+74 GFLL
-89 HSSHL
+89 
-94 WAQALSTLPLTLPW
+94 AQSPSVLPSYLPV

-120 SLRTGGL
+120 ALRSGGL
-127 PPLYYETTNLG
+127 PPLYYETSNLG
-138 AAQTSR
+138 AAQTSQ
-144 TNRLWPGG
+144 THRLWPGG

-158 SGQRMTLCCI
+158 SGQRLTLCCI

-173 SQPYFYDPKA
+173 PQSYFYDPKA

-198 VGRVTQRDAA
+198 VGRVTQRDAV
-208 TTSDNHATHVAGTM
+208 TSSDNHATHVAGTM

-243 DWNSDESEMAAAAAQ
+243 DWNSDEGEMAGAAAQ

-269 VTGWAYGDFD
+269 ITGWAYGDYD
-279 GQGTSR
+279 GLGSSR
-285 WFWWGDESD
+285 WFWWGSETD

-336 GTTHRAWSNS
+336 GTTHRVWSNS
-346 LGNWVNSTV
+346 QGNWVNSTV
-355 IRQKDGGPLGYDC
+355 TRQKDGGPLGYDC

-374 AKNVLSIGAVQGITG
+374 AKNVLTIGAVQGLT
-389 AYTGPSQVVPS
+389 APYTGPSQVLPS

-421 VGLYS
+421 VGVYS

-432 AAYATY
+432 ATYANY
-438 NGTSMASPAVTGT
+438 SGTSMASPAVTGT

-456 QRWTEINAPLLGSPP
+456 QRWAELNAPLLSSIP

-496 PVFGWGL
+496 PVYGWGL

-511 VMAGR
+511 LMAGR
-516 GDSTLVESL
+516 GDTTLLESMSL
-525 TLTNAGSYS
+525 ANGATYT

-545 VLTLAWNDP
+545 VLTMAWNDP
-554 AAAVSTYMVNNP
+554 AAPVSTYMVNNP
-566 APVLVNDLDLRLIRI
+566 VQVLVNDLDLRLVRN
-581 SDGVVFEPFRL
+581 SDGAVLEPFRL
-592 VSGQPAAAAQTGDNN
+592 VSGQPSSAAQTGDNT

-612 QVRLMAPT
+612 QVRLQAPT
-620 AGMYTVQI
+620 AGMYTLQV

-644 IGSGMRLKSTVSG
+644 VGSGMRLKTTLTG
-657 QLRYAGSAGSG
+657 QIRYAQAAGTGVQGSVA
-668 IAGVVGVY
+668 VY

-685 TASSNAQGQ
+685 AASSNAQG
-694 YSVSGLETGT
+694 YFSVAGLETGT

-711 QISPAGVNG
+711 YSSPAGVNG

-732 SAQVSGLALEA
+732 SALLSGLPLEA
-743 ADVSANRVVNA
+743 ADVNGSRVVNA

-760 ALRFTNQWTNPEPLA
+760 ALRFTNQWSNPDPL
-775 LMMTLPSNSPLAST
+775 TLTLSLPGSSPLASVP
-789 SSLVARLSA
+789 SLVARLGA
-798 STDSLGTAAY
+798 STDSLGPAGY
-808 TVGTWGQPNAALATT
+808 TVGTWGQPTAALAAP
-823 LVSAA
+823 LVSAGRYSA
-828 RHRILFNP
+828 SLNP
-836 LTFFAQAQPTP
+836 LTFFGQALPTP
-847 LPTGTLPNRLDVLY
+847 LPSGTLPTRLDVLY

-877 LQTGTPTGQPIPL
+877 LQSGTPTGQPIPM

-895 PPMTGLLDLQ
+895 PPMTGFLDLR
-905 AAYGRI
+905 AFYGRFT
-911 SGFAAGDWLATEA
+911 GFALGDWLGAEL
-924 RISVSAGAPVQCP
+924 RLSVSAGQPATLEPVLNC
-937 LVIQCTGDVD
+937 VGDVD
-947 GSAF
+947 GSGY

>member
-1 MVSFKIALYLRSL
+1 MGHPRLGLFGPGLFGLFTGQHRISVLFFGVL
-14 NKKSFVVGLGR
+14 VGLLGWGW
-25 IAQLVQSICLTS
+25 S
-37 RGSAV
+37 
-42 RIRVRPPLPRPLQ
+42 P
-55 GVAFFRRFEDMGNL
+55 
-69 HSRPI
+69 
-74 HCFGLILGFLLGFVY
+74 GFLL
-89 HSSHL
+89 
-94 WAQALSTLPLTLPW
+94 AQSPSVLPSYLPV

-120 SLRTGGL
+120 ALRSGGL
-127 PPLYYETTNLG
+127 PPLYYETSNLG
-138 AAQTSR
+138 AAHTSR
-144 TNRLWPGG
+144 THRLWPGG

-158 SGQRMTLCCI
+158 SGQRLTLCCI

-173 SQPYFYDPKA
+173 LQSYFYDPKA
-183 GIWDGGGVRATHQEL
+183 GIWDGGGVRASHQEL
-198 VGRVTQRDAA
+198 VGRVTQRDAV
-208 TTSDNHATHVAGTM
+208 TSSDNHATHVAGTM

-243 DWNSDESEMAAAAAQ
+243 DWNSDEGEMAAAAAQ

-269 VTGWAYGDFD
+269 ITGWAYGDYD
-279 GQGTSR
+279 GLGSSR
-285 WFWWGDESD
+285 WFWWGSETD

-336 GTTHRAWSNS
+336 GTTHRVWSNS
-346 LGNWVNSTV
+346 QGNWVNSTV
-355 IRQKDGGPLGYDC
+355 TRQKDGGPLGYDC

-374 AKNVLSIGAVQGITG
+374 AKNVLTIGAVQGLT
-389 AYTGPSQVVPS
+389 APYTGPSQVLPS

-421 VGLYS
+421 VGVYS

-432 AAYATY
+432 ATYANY

-456 QRWTEINAPLLGSPP
+456 QRWAELNAPLLSSIP

-496 PVFGWGL
+496 PVYGWGL

-511 VMAGR
+511 LMAGR
-516 GDSTLVESL
+516 GDTTLLESMSL
-525 TLTNAGSYS
+525 ANGGTYT

-545 VLTLAWNDP
+545 VLTMVWNDP
-554 AAAVSTYMVNNP
+554 AAPVSTYMVNNP
-566 APVLVNDLDLRLIRI
+566 VQVLVNDLDLRLVRN
-581 SDGVVFEPFRL
+581 SDGAVLEPFRL
-592 VSGQPAAAAQTGDNN
+592 VSGQPSSAAQTGDNT

-612 QVRLMAPT
+612 QVRLQAPT
-620 AGMYTVQI
+620 AGMYTLQV

-644 IGSGMRLKSTVSG
+644 VGSGMRLKTTLTG
-657 QLRYAGSAGSG
+657 QIRYAQAAGTGVQGSVA
-668 IAGVVGVY
+668 VY

-685 TASSNAQGQ
+685 AASSNAQG
-694 YSVSGLETGT
+694 YFSVAGLETGT

-711 QISPAGVNG
+711 YSSPAGVNG

-732 SAQVSGLALEA
+732 SASLSGLPLEA
-743 ADVSANRVVNA
+743 ADVNGNRVVNA

-760 ALRFTNQWTNPEPLA
+760 ALRFTSQWSNPDPL
-775 LMMTLPSNSPLAST
+775 TLTLNLPGTSPLASVP
-789 SSLVARLSA
+789 SLVARLGA
-798 STDSLGTAAY
+798 STDSLGPAGY
-808 TVGTWGQPNAALATT
+808 TVGTWGQPTAALAAP
-823 LVSAA
+823 LVSAGRYSA
-828 RHRILFNP
+828 SLNP
-836 LTFFAQAQPTP
+836 LTFFGQALPTP
-847 LPTGTLPNRLDVLY
+847 LPSGTLPTRLDVLY

-895 PPMTGLLDLQ
+895 PPMTGFLDLR
-905 AAYGRI
+905 AFYGRFT
-911 SGFAAGDWLATEA
+911 GFALGDWMGAEL
-924 RISVSAGAPVQCP
+924 RLSVSAGQPATLEPVLNC
-937 LVIQCTGDVD
+937 VGDVD
-947 GSAF
+947 GSGY

>member
-1 MVSFKIALYLRSL
+1 M
-14 NKKSFVVGLGR
+14 
-25 IAQLVQSICLTS
+25 
-37 RGSAV
+37 
-42 RIRVRPPLPRPLQ
+42 
-55 GVAFFRRFEDMGNL
+55 
-69 HSRPI
+69 
-74 HCFGLILGFLLGFVY
+74 
-89 HSSHL
+89 
-94 WAQALSTLPLTLPW
+94 
-108 RLETEGVVAEFK
+108 
-120 SLRTGGL
+120 
-127 PPLYYETTNLG
+127 
-138 AAQTSR
+138 
-144 TNRLWPGG
+144 
-152 GLGLNL
+152 
-158 SGQRMTLCCI
+158 
-168 SGPNG
+168 
-173 SQPYFYDPKA
+173 
-183 GIWDGGGVRATHQEL
+183 
-198 VGRVTQRDAA
+198 
-208 TTSDNHATHVAGTM
+208 
-222 IASGEQPT
+222 
-230 AKGMAYAAKLDAY
+230 
-243 DWNSDESEMAAAAAQ
+243 
-258 GLLMSNHSYGL
+258 
-269 VTGWAYGDFD
+269 
-279 GQGTSR
+279 
-285 WFWWGDESD
+285 
-294 TICADFGLYSQQ
+294 
-306 ARDWD
+306 
-311 LIANNAPNYLIVKA
+311 
-325 AGNDRGQGPSA
+325 
-336 GTTHRAWSNS
+336 
-346 LGNWVNSTV
+346 
-355 IRQKDGGPLGYDC
+355 
-368 ISHAGV
+368 
-374 AKNVLSIGAVQGITG
+374 
-389 AYTGPSQVVPS
+389 
-400 TFHGWG
+400 
-406 PTDDGRIK
+406 
-414 PDIVAKG
+414 
-421 VGLYS
+421 
-426 STATGD
+426 
-432 AAYATY
+432 
-438 NGTSMASPAVTGT
+438 
-451 LVLLQ
+451 
-456 QRWTEINAPLLGSPP
+456 
-471 PPMTSAQLKALVC
+471 
-484 HTALEAG
+484 EAG

-525 TLTNAGSYS
+525 TLANAGTYS

-847 LPTGTLPNRLDVLY
+847 LPSGTLPNRLDVLY

-877 LQTGTPTGQPIPL
+877 LQTGTPTGLPIPL

-905 AAYGRI
+905 AAYGRL

-924 RISVSAGAPVQCP
+924 RISVSAGAPVLCP
-937 LVIQCTGDVD
+937 LEIQCIGDVD

>member
-1 MVSFKIALYLRSL
+1 MSLRQITQNPFIHWFRFFFSGLIGGVILAL
-14 NKKSFVVGLGR
+14 VGLFGR
-25 IAQLVQSICLTS
+25 VHAQSTEELTKNL
-37 RGSAV
+37 
-42 RIRVRPPLPRPLQ
+42 PP
-55 GVAFFRRFEDMGNL
+55 
-69 HSRPI
+69 
-74 HCFGLILGFLLGFVY
+74 
-89 HSSHL
+89 
-94 WAQALSTLPLTLPW
+94 
-108 RLETEGVVAEFK
+108 RLETEGVLYEFK
-120 SLRTGGL
+120 SLRDGGL
-127 PPLYYETTNLG
+127 PPLYYQTYNLG

-144 TNRLWPGG
+144 TSRLWPGG
-152 GLGLNL
+152 GLGLQL
-158 SGQRMTLCCI
+158 SGQRLTLCCLN
-168 SGPNG
+168 GPNG
-173 SQPYFYDPKA
+173 SQPYFYDPKV

-198 VGRVTQRDAA
+198 VGRVIQRDAA
-208 TTSDNHATHVAGTM
+208 NSSDNHATHVAGTM

-230 AKGMAYAAKLDAY
+230 AKGMAYSAKLDAY
-243 DWNSDESEMAAAAAQ
+243 DWNSDESEMATAAAQ

-294 TICADFGLYSQQ
+294 TVCADFGLYSQQ

-311 LIANNAPNYLIVKA
+311 LIANNAPHYLMVKA

-346 LGNWVNSTV
+346 QGNWVNSTV
-355 IRQKDGGPLGYDC
+355 TRQKDGGPLGYDC
-368 ISHAGV
+368 ISHAGL
-374 AKNVLSIGAVQGITG
+374 AKNVLTIGAVQGITG
-389 AYTGPSQVVPS
+389 AYTGPSQVIGS

-421 VGLYS
+421 VGVYS
-426 STATGD
+426 TTAASD
-432 AAYATY
+432 VSYASY
-438 NGTSMASPAVTGT
+438 NGTSMASPVVTGT
-451 LVLLQ
+451 LALLQ

-511 VMAGR
+511 VLAGR

-525 TLTNAGSYS
+525 TLTNSGTYS

-581 SDGVVFEPFRL
+581 SDGAVFEPFRL

-612 QVRLMAPT
+612 QVRLMTPT

-694 YSVSGLETGT
+694 FSVSGLETGT

-732 SAQVSGLALEA
+732 SAQLSGLALEA

-789 SSLVARLSA
+789 PSLVARLSA

-808 TVGTWGQPNAALATT
+808 TVGTWGQPNSALATT

-828 RHRILFNP
+828 RHRAVCNP

-847 LPTGTLPNRLDVLY
+847 LPSGTLPNRLDVLY

-895 PPMTGLLDLQ
+895 PPMTGLLNLQ

-924 RISVSAGAPVQCP
+924 RISVSSGAPVQCP
-937 LVIQCTGDVD
+937 LEIQCSGDVD

>member
-1 MVSFKIALYLRSL
+1 
-14 NKKSFVVGLGR
+14 
-25 IAQLVQSICLTS
+25 
-37 RGSAV
+37 
-42 RIRVRPPLPRPLQ
+42 VRPPLPRPLQ

-94 WAQALSTLPLTLPW
+94 WAQAPSTLPLTLPW

-346 LGNWVNSTV
+346 QGNWVNSTV
-355 IRQKDGGPLGYDC
+355 TRQKDGGPLGYDC

-525 TLTNAGSYS
+525 TLANAGTYS

-732 SAQVSGLALEA
+732 SAQLNGLALEA

>member
-1 MVSFKIALYLRSL
+1 MGHPRL
-14 NKKSFVVGLGR
+14 GLFGPG
-25 IAQLVQSICLTS
+25 L
-37 RGSAV
+37 
-42 RIRVRPPLPRPLQ
+42 
-55 GVAFFRRFEDMGNL
+55 
-69 HSRPI
+69 
-74 HCFGLILGFLLGFVY
+74 FGLFTDLFHRISVMFFGLSVVLLGWGWSPGFLL
-89 HSSHL
+89 
-94 WAQALSTLPLTLPW
+94 AQSPSVLPSYLPV

-120 SLRTGGL
+120 ALRSGGL
-127 PPLYYETTNLG
+127 PPLYYETSNLG

-144 TNRLWPGG
+144 THRLWPGG

-158 SGQRMTLCCI
+158 SGQRLTLCCI

-173 SQPYFYDPKA
+173 PQSYFYDPKA

-198 VGRVTQRDAA
+198 VGRVTQRDAV
-208 TTSDNHATHVAGTM
+208 TSSDNHATHVAGTM

-243 DWNSDESEMAAAAAQ
+243 DWNSDEGEMAGAAAQ

-269 VTGWAYGDFD
+269 ITGWAYGDYD
-279 GQGTSR
+279 GLGSSR
-285 WFWWGDESD
+285 WFWWGSETD

-336 GTTHRAWSNS
+336 GTTHRVWSDS
-346 LGNWVNSTV
+346 QGNWVNSTV
-355 IRQKDGGPLGYDC
+355 TRQKDGGPLGYDC

-374 AKNVLSIGAVQGITG
+374 AKNVLTIGAVQGLT
-389 AYTGPSQVVPS
+389 APYTGPSQVLPS

-421 VGLYS
+421 VGVYS

-432 AAYATY
+432 ATYANY

-456 QRWTEINAPLLGSPP
+456 QRWAELNAPLLSSIP

-496 PVFGWGL
+496 PVYGWGL

-511 VMAGR
+511 LMAGR
-516 GDSTLVESL
+516 GDTTLLESMSL
-525 TLTNAGSYS
+525 ANGGTYT
-534 RSFYSDGQQPL
+534 RSFFSDGQQPL
-545 VLTLAWNDP
+545 VLTMAWNDP
-554 AAAVSTYMVNNP
+554 AAPVSTYMVNNP
-566 APVLVNDLDLRLIRI
+566 VQVLVNDLDLRLVRN
-581 SDGVVFEPFRL
+581 SDGAVLEPFRL
-592 VSGQPAAAAQTGDNN
+592 LSGQPSSAAQTGDNT

-612 QVRLMAPT
+612 QVRLQAPT
-620 AGMYTVQI
+620 AGMYTLQV

-644 IGSGMRLKSTVSG
+644 VGSGMRLKTTLTG
-657 QLRYAGSAGSG
+657 QIRYAQAAGTGVQGSVA
-668 IAGVVGVY
+668 VY

-685 TASSNAQGQ
+685 AASSNAQG
-694 YSVSGLETGT
+694 YFSVAGLETGT

-711 QISPAGVNG
+711 YSSPAGVNG

-732 SAQVSGLALEA
+732 SASLSGLPLEA
-743 ADVSANRVVNA
+743 ADVNGSRVVNA

-760 ALRFTNQWTNPEPLA
+760 ALRFTNQWSNPDPL
-775 LMMTLPSNSPLAST
+775 TLTLNLPGSSPLASVP
-789 SSLVARLSA
+789 SLVARLGA
-798 STDSLGTAAY
+798 STDSLGPAGY
-808 TVGTWGQPNAALATT
+808 TVGTWGQPTAALAVP
-823 LVSAA
+823 LVSAGRYSA
-828 RHRILFNP
+828 SLNP
-836 LTFFAQAQPTP
+836 LTFFGQALPTP
-847 LPTGTLPNRLDVLY
+847 LPSGTLPTRLDVLY

-877 LQTGTPTGQPIPL
+877 LQTGTPTGQPIPM

-895 PPMTGLLDLQ
+895 PPMTGFLDLR
-905 AAYGRI
+905 AFYGRFT
-911 SGFAAGDWLATEA
+911 GFALGDWMGAEL
-924 RISVSAGAPVQCP
+924 RLSVSAGQPATLEPVLNC
-937 LVIQCTGDVD
+937 VGDVD
-947 GSAF
+947 GSGY

>member
-1 MVSFKIALYLRSL
+1 MGHLLFRLTKLFKGSQHRISVRFCWVWLVLL
-14 NKKSFVVGLGR
+14 GLGW
-25 IAQLVQSICLTS
+25 S
-37 RGSAV
+37 
-42 RIRVRPPLPRPLQ
+42 P
-55 GVAFFRRFEDMGNL
+55 
-69 HSRPI
+69 
-74 HCFGLILGFLLGFVY
+74 GFLQ
-89 HSSHL
+89 
-94 WAQALSTLPLTLPW
+94 AQSTSVSPSYLPM

-120 SLRTGGL
+120 ALRTGGL
-127 PPLYYETTNLG
+127 PPLYYETSNLG

-144 TNRLWPGG
+144 THRLWPGG

-158 SGQRMTLCCI
+158 SGQRLTLCCM

-173 SQPYFYDPKA
+173 PQSYFYDPKA

-198 VGRVTQRDAA
+198 VGRVTQRDAV

-243 DWNSDESEMAAAAAQ
+243 DWNSDEGEMAGAAAQ

-269 VTGWAYGDFD
+269 ITGWAYGDFD
-279 GQGTSR
+279 GLGSSR

-336 GTTHRAWSNS
+336 GTTHRVWSNS

-355 IRQKDGGPLGYDC
+355 TRQKDGGPLGYDC

-389 AYTGPSQVVPS
+389 AYAGPSQVVPS

-421 VGLYS
+421 VGVYS

-432 AAYATY
+432 AAYASY

-456 QRWTEINAPLLGSPP
+456 QRWAEINAPLLGSPP

-496 PVFGWGL
+496 PVYGWGL

-511 VMAGR
+511 LMAGR
-516 GDSTLVESL
+516 GDTTLLESMSL
-525 TLTNAGSYS
+525 TNGGTYT

-566 APVLVNDLDLRLIRI
+566 APVLVNDLDLRLIRN
-581 SDGVVFEPFRL
+581 SDGAVFEPFRL
-592 VSGQPAAAAQTGDNN
+592 VIGQPSAAAQTGDNT

-612 QVRLMAPT
+612 QVRLQAPT
-620 AGMYTVQI
+620 AGMYTLQV

-644 IGSGMRLKSTVSG
+644 VGSGMRLKTTVSG
-657 QLRYAGSAGSG
+657 QLVYDKSGPIVPIRGKVGLYRHSDGQLERIVDTDSMGFYRFTGIDPGIYQLRGSSNQNPGGVNASDALQVALHFGRVQQIQG
-668 IAGVVGVY
+668 IALNAADVNN
-676 RESDGVLVA
+676 DG
-685 TASSNAQGQ
+685 
-694 YSVSGLETGT
+694 
-704 YKVRASA
+704 R
-711 QISPAGVNG
+711 VNS
-720 TDALLVARHFAR
+720 TDALIIALQFAR
-732 SAQVSGLALEA
+732 IWQ
-743 ADVSANRVVNA
+743 
-754 TDALQI
+754 
-760 ALRFTNQWTNPEPLA
+760 NP
-775 LMMTLPSNSPLAST
+775 
-789 SSLVARLSA
+789 
-798 STDSLGTAAY
+798 
-808 TVGTWGQPNAALATT
+808 
-823 LVSAA
+823 
-828 RHRILFNP
+828 NP
-836 LTFFAQAQPTP
+836 LTIRFKMPQGSPLVGQSVIMANIIAFLNSIQAQGYAAGQWGDPSAP
-847 LPTGTLPNRLDVLY
+847 GTMSLVGTEGYSLSLDPVGY
-861 REPGPCGGFG
+861 FG
-871 GVSRPC
+871 QS
-877 LQTGTPTGQPIPL
+877 QPIPYPSQDWPNHLNIHYRNSGPCWGWGGNLTPCLTDGDALRNPVTL
-890 WLSMN
+890 WTETN
-895 PPMTGLLDLQ
+895 PPLTTHLNTVAFAGKNSSFGL
-905 AAYGRI
+905 
-911 SGFAAGDWLATEA
+911 GDWFFTPE
-924 RISVSAGAPVQCP
+924 
-937 LVIQCTGDVD
+937 LVVTQPGQSQFTVLKGICVGDLD
-947 GSAF
+947 RSGP